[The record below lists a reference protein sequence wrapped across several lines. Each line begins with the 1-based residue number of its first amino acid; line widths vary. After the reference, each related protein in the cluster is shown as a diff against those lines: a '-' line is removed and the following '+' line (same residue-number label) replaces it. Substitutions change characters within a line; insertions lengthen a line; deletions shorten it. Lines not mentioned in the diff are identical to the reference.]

1 MKIIVIGAG
10 MSGLTAAGVLQGS
23 GHQVLVVDK
32 GRGVGG
38 RMATRRID
46 EAVFDHGAQFLTAR
60 SDWFSEIVQR
70 WLADGIVAPWFG
82 GTVTDSHHRYR
93 GATSMNAI
101 AKHLAMGLD
110 VRTSTTVTSIRR
122 ANTHWD
128 VMVDSTETLSCDACI
143 ITAPIP
149 QALAL
154 VEHPEND
161 LFSGDVDRLLD
172 ISYDPCFAV
181 MATLDG
187 PSGLPHDGPWR
198 PADSPAIALVSDN
211 QAKGISPASCITIH
225 STVEFAKQHLED
237 PETAHT
243 ILIEEVSN
251 HLASAVTSSM
261 IHRWRY
267 AQPSTVFDAPFR
279 ILNSTPPL
287 LLAGDAFG
295 GARIEGAALSGK
307 AAADH
312 ILSR

>member
-1 MKIIVIGAG
+1 MNILIIGAG
-10 MSGLTAAGVLQGS
+10 MSGLTAGRLLHEAGMDVTVL
-23 GHQVLVVDK
+23 DK

-46 EAVFDHGAQFLTAR
+46 DAVFDHGAQFLTAR
-60 SDWFSEIVQR
+60 SDWFSDIVER

-82 GTVTDSHHRYR
+82 GNATDSHHRYR
-93 GATSMNAI
+93 GVTSMSAI
-101 AKHLAMGLD
+101 AKHLARGLD
-110 VRTSTTVTSIRR
+110 VRTSTTVASIRR
-122 ANTHWD
+122 ANTHWN
-128 VMVDSTETLSCDACI
+128 VMVDTTETLSCDACI

-154 VEHPEND
+154 VAHPEND
-161 LFSGDVDRLLD
+161 LFGDDVDRLRD

-181 MATLDG
+181 MATLER
-187 PSGLPHDGPWR
+187 PSGLPHGGPWR
-198 PADSPAIALVSDN
+198 PADSTAIALVSDN

-237 PETAHT
+237 PETAHR

-251 HLASAVTSSM
+251 HLGSAVTSSM

-267 AQPSTVFDAPFR
+267 AQPSAVFDAPFSV
-279 ILNSTPPL
+279 LNSTPPM

-295 GARIEGAALSGK
+295 GPRVEGAAASGR
-307 AAADH
+307 AAAAH
-312 ILSR
+312 IMTL